1 MKLKKLKLK
10 NFANFTDFEIEFNE
24 NITRLVGFNGSGK
37 TTIGLTAIW
46 AGLKGIAE
54 KSKDSLIGERFRFIG
69 PGKASSDIEIILKDE
84 IKNVE
89 IKVKNHIT
97 NQTNNIS
104 FKAPDGY
111 KLSNDWINNLLSVAF
126 LSAKNFTMLNSK
138 EQALLLG
145 IDTSDID
152 EKIKKE
158 KDEFTLL
165 NRDLKNIGEVN
176 FVEKFE
182 KVSIS
187 ELLHEKQNI
196 EQFNS
201 NQDILADDIMKHE
214 KLLSD
219 LENEKND
226 LLNRLELLEK
236 RIENGKEKI
245 KTLQQPE
252 QKKDLT
258 EIINKIENA
267 EDINIKHNKYLDFV
281 EKSNKR
287 DGLILEIES
296 NKKKQSDLKKER
308 IDFIKSFHLPYDGL
322 EINDKGELLL
332 NSRPIKEPY
341 FSKGE
346 LELIVARLYKSKN
359 PELKLRF
366 IDDFELLDENNQE
379 KIITELINDGFQVIT
394 AEVGEKSEKEN
405 VIILR
410 ECTILNGNQKN
421 NLI

>member
-1 MKLKKLKLK
+1 MKIKKLKLK
-10 NFANFTDFEIEFNE
+10 NFAKFTDFEIEFND

-54 KSKDSLIGERFRFIG
+54 KSNDSLIGERFRFIG
-69 PGKASSDIEIILKDE
+69 PGKASSDIEIVLKDE

-89 IKVKNHIT
+89 ILVKNHIT
-97 NQTNNIS
+97 NQTNNIT

-111 KLSNDWINNLLSVAF
+111 NLSNNWLNDLLSVAF

-152 EKIKKE
+152 KKIKNE

-165 NRDLKNIGEVN
+165 NRDLKNIGN
-176 FVEKFE
+176 IDFIEKIE

-187 ELLHEKQNI
+187 ELLQEKQNI
-196 EQFNS
+196 ERFNLD
-201 NQDILADDIMKHE
+201 QDILADDIMKHE

-226 LLNRLELLEK
+226 LLNKLELLEK

-245 KTLQQPE
+245 KTLQQPK

-267 EDINIKHNKYLDFV
+267 ENINIKYNKYLDFV
-281 EKSNKR
+281 EKDNKR
-287 DGLILEIES
+287 NSLIAEIES
-296 NKKKQSDLKKER
+296 NKIKQSDLKKER
-308 IDFIKSFHLPYDGL
+308 IDFIKRFHLPYDGL

-394 AEVGEKSEKEN
+394 AEVGEKAEKEN

-410 ECTILNGNQKN
+410 ECSILNNKQKN
-421 NLI
+421 DLI

>member
-1 MKLKKLKLK
+1 MKIKKLKLK
-10 NFANFTDFEIEFNE
+10 NFAKFTDFEIEFNE

-54 KSKDSLIGERFRFIG
+54 KSKDSLFGERFRFIG
-69 PGKASSDIEIILKDE
+69 PEKASSDIEIILKDE

-97 NQTNNIS
+97 NQTNNIT

-165 NRDLKNIGEVN
+165 NRDLKNIGDVN

-258 EIINKIENA
+258 EIISKIENA
-267 EDINIKHNKYLDFV
+267 ENINIKHNKYLDFV

-287 DGLILEIES
+287 DDLISEIES
-296 NKKKQSDLKKER
+296 NKRKQSDLKKKR

-410 ECTILNGNQKN
+410 ECSILNNKQKN
-421 NLI
+421 DLI